1 EFKGG
6 HASVEHDVVGIAYSI
21 TTSRTSVYFWFHSTV
36 RLDVANQSLLALL
49 QHVRESHVQTVIRL
63 PGVDKSYCECIH
75 DSKSAAHWNREN
87 GYELHVLDAAVP
99 VKATALG
106 ASWNVD
112 GETFEMDSANSSDAA
127 SILSLASVGYDPAY
141 ILELL
146 KHPIFSQLMRVVRL
160 TSTKRAVSW
169 SLVHS
174 DFSIGL
180 LGTVPEYR
188 RKGLVGLALSS
199 TVEAYRATGMTNDN
213 ARFGVQPHCFVHWS
227 NTASQQLM
235 ASLGFKPVP
244 NKTFHWMRLH
254 APTRVPKLYVLR
266 EYSAQ
271 DYDDDARAVDAAH
284 DPVVGIGFSF
294 ISDNQHER
302 FGLHFWLRSTIS
314 PSTATQS
321 LSLFLRHATAG
332 MDPHMVGLRAVEHN
346 HYVAIQDIV
355 NRVLWKDTNGCGLY
369 LLDAATPVT
378 SVALGATW
386 QVDGDTFEM
395 DSALPS
401 DAPAILSLSSIEY
414 DEDYIYSLLKH
425 PVFSKFLRVV
435 RVAATKQPVSWAL
448 VHNDFSLGLVGT
460 DPAYRRKGLVR
471 LAFGSTIEAY
481 RDAIRVADVDWFG
494 LQQYCFVFSDN
505 VASQRLMA
513 SMGFHQVH
521 DKIFHW
527 MGVLV

>member
-1 EFKGG
+1 MQSNARAVISSFLVLADNEQLPPPFLGPLVQHLNCDPTSAAPPPTLYRLGPHSCREFKGG

-21 TTSRTSVYFWFHSTV
+21 KTTRTSVYFWFHSTV
-36 RLDVANQSLLALL
+36 RLDVAKQSLLALL

-75 DSKSAAHWNREN
+75 DSMSAAHWNREN

-160 TSTKRAVSW
+160 ASTKRAVSW

-180 LGTVPEYR
+180 LGTVPAYR

-254 APTRVPKLYVLR
+254 A
-266 EYSAQ
+266 
-271 DYDDDARAVDAAH
+271 
-284 DPVVGIGFSF
+284 
-294 ISDNQHER
+294 
-302 FGLHFWLRSTIS
+302 
-314 PSTATQS
+314 
-321 LSLFLRHATAG
+321 
-332 MDPHMVGLRAVEHN
+332 
-346 HYVAIQDIV
+346 
-355 NRVLWKDTNGCGLY
+355 
-369 LLDAATPVT
+369 
-378 SVALGATW
+378 
-386 QVDGDTFEM
+386 
-395 DSALPS
+395 
-401 DAPAILSLSSIEY
+401 
-414 DEDYIYSLLKH
+414 
-425 PVFSKFLRVV
+425 
-435 RVAATKQPVSWAL
+435 
-448 VHNDFSLGLVGT
+448 
-460 DPAYRRKGLVR
+460 
-471 LAFGSTIEAY
+471 
-481 RDAIRVADVDWFG
+481 
-494 LQQYCFVFSDN
+494 
-505 VASQRLMA
+505 
-513 SMGFHQVH
+513 
-521 DKIFHW
+521 
-527 MGVLV
+527 